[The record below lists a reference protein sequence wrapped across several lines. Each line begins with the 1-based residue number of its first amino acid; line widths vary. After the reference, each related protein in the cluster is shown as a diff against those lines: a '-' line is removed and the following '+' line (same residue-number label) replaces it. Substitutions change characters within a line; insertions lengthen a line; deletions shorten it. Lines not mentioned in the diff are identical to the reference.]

1 MIIDCHCHAGRGD
14 RMSGPWDTRA
24 DLTAYLQ
31 RCDAAGIGRSVVF
44 AALAADYRAGNDDV
58 AALLHAHRGRLLAF
72 VFLDGRMSRSGV
84 ETEISKHVLGNGFVG
99 IKCHRH
105 DAPISRTI
113 CELAARYQLPVL
125 YDVGGDVATIELFA
139 REYPMVNFIIPHLGS
154 FADDWKAQLAIID
167 HVARHANVYTDT
179 AGVRRFDYIAE
190 AIRRAGAHKVLFGS
204 DGPWLH
210 PGVEL
215 AKINLLGL
223 KARDFANV
231 TSGNLLRLLGR
242 RVSMRAG
249 GVASDTDTTNGSSFS
264 PLQRR
269 MSAALFATGWHAQ

>member
-58 AALLHAHRGRLLAF
+58 AALLRAHRGRLLAF
-72 VFLDGRMSRSGV
+72 VFLDGRMSRLDV
-84 ETEISKHVLGNGFVG
+84 EREIEKHVLGNGFVG

-105 DAPISRTI
+105 DAPISRAI

-125 YDVGGDVATIELFA
+125 YDVGGEVASIELFA
-139 REYPMVNFIIPHLGS
+139 TEYPMVNFIIPHLGS

-167 HVARHANVYTDT
+167 HVQRHGNVYTDT
-179 AGVRRFDYIAE
+179 AGVRRFDYIAD
-190 AIRRAGAHKVLFGS
+190 AIARAGAHKVLFGS

-215 AKINLLGL
+215 GKIKWLGL
-223 KARDFANV
+223 NAAEYANV
-231 TSGNLLRLLGR
+231 TGGNLLRLLGR
-242 RVSMRAG
+242 RVRAAAA
-249 GVASDTDTTNGSSFS
+249 VTPVFS
-264 PLQRR
+264 TRPPRSGQVS
-269 MSAALFATGWHAQ
+269 SAALFATEWRAR